1 MIQFLSKCTILF
13 LVFSLTACVQKKL
26 SPAEKYIE
34 FLNNYQK
41 DSLDALLTDDF
52 VQRRT
57 FVKFSNDKASLLNW
71 YIPYSQA
78 VDGKFEILE
87 VISDNEPKQFL
98 VKDIS
103 EYFRYLK
110 IDYPK
115 WKLIISSKGN
125 KVSEVVI
132 DTTKSYQKYISQLKK
147 KDEQFRNWLKTNH
160 PNEELSHIQL
170 KRDIFLKRLKEF
182 SETTK

>member
-13 LVFSLTACVQKKL
+13 LVFSLSACAQKKL

-57 FVKFSNDKASLLNW
+57 FAKFSNNKTSLLNW

-78 VDGKFEILE
+78 VDGKYEILE
-87 VISDNEPKQFL
+87 VISDKEPQQFL

-110 IDYPK
+110 IDYPQ
-115 WKLIISSKGN
+115 WKLIISTKGN
-125 KVSEVVI
+125 KVTEVVI
-132 DTTKSYQKYISQLKK
+132 DTTETYQKYIKEVKL
-147 KDEQFRNWLKTNH
+147 KDEHFRNWLKKKYPDDDMND
-160 PNEELSHIQL
+160 IQL
-170 KRDIFLKRLKEF
+170 KREIFLKRLKEF
-182 SETTK
+182 SEQE

>member
-1 MIQFLSKCTILF
+1 MIKFLVKCTFLL
-13 LVFSLTACVQKKL
+13 LVFSLTACAQKKL

-41 DSLDALLTDDF
+41 DSLDGLLTEDF

-78 VDGKFEILE
+78 VDGKYEILE
-87 VISDNEPKQFL
+87 VLSDKEPQQFL
-98 VKDIS
+98 VKDVS

-110 IDYPK
+110 IDYPQ
-115 WKLIISSKGN
+115 WKLIISTKGN
-125 KVSEVVI
+125 KVIEVVI
-132 DTTKSYQKYISQLKK
+132 DTTETYQKYIKEVKL
-147 KDEQFRNWLKTNH
+147 KDEQFRNWLKKNY
-160 PNEELSHIQL
+160 PEEDMSIIQL
-170 KRDIFLKRLKEF
+170 KREIFLKRLKEF
-182 SETTK
+182 SEQK